1 MDAPTAGTCQPWFR
15 RFASE
20 EEPTEQAQIL
30 RKENNLATKRGKG
43 SVKRIKDLPAKKL
56 AGKHAKDVKGGDGT
70 SNTIKY
76 SGVGGG
82 GGTGKV

>member
-1 MDAPTAGTCQPWFR
+1 
-15 RFASE
+15 
-20 EEPTEQAQIL
+20 
-30 RKENNLATKRGKG
+30 LATKRGKG